1 MEIALFGTSADPPT
15 YAHQQVIDW
24 LGQRFAIVA
33 VWAADNPDK
42 IHAATLA
49 QRTAMLE
56 KLVAELPPSGVGIY
70 PELSDRYTIN
80 SVAQARS
87 IWPHGR
93 LSLVIGG
100 DLVEQIERWHR
111 ATELLAQVDLLV
123 VPRPGWTV
131 SPTTWQRLQSI
142 DSAEPMLC
150 KRQHKIITELATVDV
165 SSSALRRHMLTHRLA
180 PTIQTAA
187 GQQGLTPAVRE
198 YIQAAGLYCVIS

>member
-42 IHAATLA
+42 IHGASLA
-49 QRTAMLE
+49 QRTAMLTR
-56 KLVAELPPSGVGIY
+56 LVAELPPRGVGIY

-80 SVAQARS
+80 SVSQARS
-87 IWPHGR
+87 IWPHAR
-93 LSLVIGG
+93 FSLVIGG

-111 ATELLAQVDLLV
+111 ADELLAQVDLLV

-131 SPTTWQRLQSI
+131 SPITWQRLQRI
-142 DSAEPMLC
+142 D
-150 KRQHKIITELATVDV
+150 RQRTIITELATADV
-165 SSSALRRHMLTHRLA
+165 SSSAMRRA
-180 PTIQTAA
+180 IQTAA

-198 YIQAAGLYCVIS
+198 YIQTAGLYQEQVNQVHRS

>member
-24 LGQRFAIVA
+24 LGQRFALVA

-42 IHAATLA
+42 IHGATLA

-56 KLVAELPPSGVGIY
+56 RLVAELPPSGVGVY

-80 SVAQARS
+80 SVSQARS

-100 DLVEQIERWHR
+100 DLVEQIESWHR
-111 ATELLAQVDLLV
+111 AAELLAQVDLVV

-131 SPTTWQRLQSI
+131 SPTTWQRLQRT
-142 DSAEPMLC
+142 E
-150 KRQHKIITELATVDV
+150 RQRKIITELATADV
-165 SSSALRRHMLTHRLA
+165 SSSALRRS
-180 PTIQTAA
+180 IQTAA

-198 YIQAAGLYCVIS
+198 YIQTAGLYQVDQVHRS

>member
-24 LGQRFAIVA
+24 LGQRFALVA

-42 IHAATLA
+42 IHGATLA

-56 KLVAELPPSGVGIY
+56 RLVAELPPSGVGVY

-80 SVAQARS
+80 SVSQARS

-100 DLVEQIERWHR
+100 DLVEQIESWHR
-111 ATELLAQVDLLV
+111 AAELLAQVDLVV

-131 SPTTWQRLQSI
+131 SPTTWQRLQRT
-142 DSAEPMLC
+142 E
-150 KRQHKIITELATVDV
+150 RQRKIITELATADV
-165 SSSALRRHMLTHRLA
+165 SSSALRRS
-180 PTIQTAA
+180 IQTAA

-198 YIQAAGLYCVIS
+198 YIQTAGLYQVDQVPRS

>member
-24 LGQRFAIVA
+24 LGQRFALVA

-42 IHAATLA
+42 IHGATLA

-56 KLVAELPPSGVGIY
+56 KLVAELPPSGVGVY

-80 SVAQARS
+80 SVSQARS

-100 DLVEQIERWHR
+100 DLVEQIESWHR
-111 ATELLAQVDLLV
+111 AAELLAQVDLVV

-131 SPTTWQRLQSI
+131 SPTTWQRLQRT
-142 DSAEPMLC
+142 E
-150 KRQHKIITELATVDV
+150 RQRKIITELATADV
-165 SSSALRRHMLTHRLA
+165 SSSALRRS
-180 PTIQTAA
+180 IQTAA

-198 YIQAAGLYCVIS
+198 YIQTAGLYQVDQVHRS

>member
-24 LGQRFAIVA
+24 LGQRFALVA

-42 IHAATLA
+42 THGATLA

-56 KLVAELPPSGVGIY
+56 RLVAELPPSGVGVY

-80 SVAQARS
+80 SVSQARS
-87 IWPHGR
+87 IWPSAR

-100 DLVEQIERWHR
+100 DLVEQIESWHR
-111 ATELLAQVDLLV
+111 AAELLAQVDLVV

-131 SPTTWQRLQSI
+131 SPTTWQRLQRT
-142 DSAEPMLC
+142 E
-150 KRQHKIITELATVDV
+150 RQRRIITELETADV
-165 SSSALRRHMLTHRLA
+165 SSSAMRRS
-180 PTIQTAA
+180 IQTTA

-198 YIQAAGLYCVIS
+198 YIQTTGLYQVDPVPRS

>member
-42 IHAATLA
+42 THGATLA

-56 KLVAELPPSGVGIY
+56 RLVAELPPSGVGVY

-80 SVAQARS
+80 SVSQARS
-87 IWPHGR
+87 IWPSAR

-100 DLVEQIERWHR
+100 DLVEQIESWHR
-111 ATELLAQVDLLV
+111 AAELLAQVDLVV

-131 SPTTWQRLQSI
+131 SPTTWQRLQRI
-142 DSAEPMLC
+142 DSAEPTLC
-150 KRQHKIITELATVDV
+150 ERQRKIITELATADV
-165 SSSALRRHMLTHRLA
+165 SSSAMRRS
-180 PTIQTAA
+180 IQTAA

-198 YIQAAGLYCVIS
+198 YIQTAGLYQVDQVYQS